1 MIKNSVK
8 EKLDNG
14 KTVQGIFASNSDGAQ
29 TEMLAML
36 DWDFLVF
43 DGEHSFLEPKELTD
57 LSRTCELHSVTP
69 IVRMPGSHPQTV
81 NRYLDAG
88 AHGAIFPM
96 INNVEQAKQ
105 IVQTVKYPPAGMR
118 GLAAPRAADFGLTI
132 PLDEYINLANEQT
145 LIIAQVETIE
155 ALDNLDDILG
165 VKEID
170 VLFLG
175 PTDLS
180 TNMGLC
186 GKLDHPKVKATISKL
201 AKDIINSGKI
211 FGVYVKDWEN
221 ARYYQHELGARF
233 IATGLSLLITRGSKD
248 YLKRIRSEN

>member
-1 MIKNSVK
+1 
-8 EKLDNG
+8 
-14 KTVQGIFASNSDGAQ
+14 
-29 TEMLAML
+29 
-36 DWDFLVF
+36 
-43 DGEHSFLEPKELTD
+43 
-57 LSRTCELHSVTP
+57 
-69 IVRMPGSHPQTV
+69 
-81 NRYLDAG
+81 
-88 AHGAIFPM
+88 M

-105 IVQTVKYPPAGMR
+105 MVQTKYPPEGMR
-118 GLAAPRAADFGLTI
+118 GVAAPRAADFGLTV

-165 VKEID
+165 VEEID

-221 ARYYQHELGARF
+221 ARYYQYELG
-233 IATGLSLLITRGSKD
+233 LDL
-248 YLKRIRSEN
+248 